1 MAAPAPSAE
10 ARPAKRR
17 CFPLPRETPVSSE
30 DETRKTLQH
39 DTLGC
44 LPRSS
49 SGQPELA
56 AASAAS
62 QVGHLSS
69 AALLQLVQTQSAG
82 GVPQAVLRNL
92 FSSIHRNP
100 KPLPANALAATPNS
114 SLYASLTSLSSAAA
128 LPGAGPAYSQ
138 APSPASADLLQS
150 EQFGSAAK
158 NPSPN
163 EASPILALLGE
174 ATRAATTPRTV
185 PALSAVCPAAS
196 SGVSLPPASD
206 TLALAQSSLSSSTGC
221 ASDVKASRPEEHPA
235 FASGTANRQSLLQAL
250 LLSTAPLAFS
260 GPSLS
265 SASTTLPASSGAVSS
280 RNAGAYQFERL
291 LQAEAAKV
299 KALLP
304 NTTSKS
310 MSQSSVPQR
319 DLTRKTS
326 LFPDPRGL
334 SADDASRRYNTRGA
348 NSGGAGLRRGTGVHA
363 TTEQSGA
370 LDAGERTRPFG
381 AGEDES
387 AQGKPD
393 SRGRQRPGA
402 LDASNILGLLAAF
415 QPSQAPAIR
424 DLSAPSHLS
433 AAATGALPLTASF
446 TASALA
452 SSQCLP
458 AGTPASSS
466 ASPPFSEVL
475 STTEESSTTKET
487 DASASTLLAFLQ
499 KYSAVSGLGGAS
511 DFLGQLQGKT
521 SLPPLSLAE
530 PSSALPSSF
539 LGGSDGGT
547 IGTRNGNGEKTT
559 PPIHLFQSAF
569 RMPSPSQQNLL
580 DALLASSCTT
590 ATSRSD
596 GSGNL
601 GCPVVDERNAK
612 LAGPAHPLPCSFPQ
626 ISSSSGEPGRK
637 TGGRVHR
644 QGTSQSGGRVRS
656 GKNGGSAAPPRQSS
670 SDNVPSTPTVSSHEA
685 PHRAGFPSQTPYE
698 LSASPSH
705 QLDLLRL
712 GAFLGGAGKQDASV
726 HSDETGTLSGEPSH
740 RSCSLSRGLTQ
751 ESVLQLSDT
760 TSTSRE
766 GEPNEPSQGCVN
778 VAASLPAFGPQPSSG
793 AAKAREGRRGAGG
806 AGAAPPVPLRA
817 DVTLGGN
824 RPHYHVAKQEWR
836 VRYYMNGK
844 RKMRTYSAKFYGY
857 ETAHT
862 MAEDFAHYVDKHEAL
877 PDSMMMTAMMLQAQ
891 ANSAASSGQTVPLAR
906 GIRASSASTGAGG
919 HVSKSAT
926 KGSVAASSEGS
937 TSMGSDATRSQ
948 EGEAAELCPLA
959 AGLSRPLASMHS
971 AAGNAVAQGRQ
982 ESKEEAP
989 GGQAWFGEPGKF
1001 RASSEAALCGSGSS
1015 AEGRDGHE
1023 SEVLWATL
1031 GKVHDASQGKKIKPE
1046 KPLTVARGRLALG
1059 AEDKSQNLGVDLVD
1073 SGEAQGLPGVRQ
1085 PRQMKNSEECSLRD
1099 SDKGMALSKRFGFL
1113 PSQTPSCDSM
1123 TLPFPGGFDAL
1134 SLSSALSS
1142 CASLPVAHEGNNF
1155 QKGHTGDI
1163 VALASQSG
1171 TQRPASVVLSRD
1183 ANVSGSSPSHP
1194 TWQREGAAVSGR
1206 ADEFSSL
1213 SVTPSTVPLSSFTM
1227 EDIKGEE
1234 GDPSRRF
1241 ALVGESMKK
1250 VSAPEVQA
1258 LFPTS
1263 SIANAELLPVDFL
1276 HSNSCSADK
1285 LESSIPRGLAGNNPS
1300 MTATAVAATA
1310 VSHQIFD
1317 TITLFGEFLREFAK
1331 EKVNEF
1337 HEYGLEASPLTV
1349 EASPEVSLFGKA
1361 TFGRCPVAGGSTPAG
1376 ISKMSG
1382 ETLSGLSASELSL
1395 VSARTNTTTG
1405 EEQFA
1410 LARGLF
1416 PGDSEGDRDEKKPQ
1430 LSQQEL
1436 LVLSHALVNLTSSTY
1451 VLMHTLKA
1459 SLSKST
1465 EAVQLHQPL
1474 LEAASEAKAT
1484 DEAKTREEQ
1493 ESSECDHEYPPRSSL
1508 EATTGALPFRLSPA
1522 LSASS
1527 KDLPSLSA
1535 SASLESVTPFAGLPL
1550 EEGALSASVGLASSD
1565 DEHDTSLLFKTE
1577 AAKKRSLFSTAAD
1590 GDESRTYNDGLGQP
1604 MEEEIRSCVS
1614 TSCGEAVATT
1624 TLSAIGPGTGAS
1636 GALLDSESR
1645 ESLGEKPGAALRAG
1659 AHTPAP
1665 SRAPTPSRTFSFTS
1679 SSTATSAA
1687 LLCDSNVVHE
1697 KLSAQGKDS
1706 EAGERKGDSEKEEEV
1721 EMWKEEDEEV
1731 QRCTGSAET
1740 DSTEATRGE
1749 EAWRRGKQSEK
1760 KPSVITTA
1768 LNLLETHRHLA
1779 LTISQLKRPV
1789 AQQLRFIL
1797 PIAAPQLLPC
1807 ILPPASFQGPGE
1819 SGDGKAEAEAKGS
1832 SSLGQVLETALG
1844 HGTRLAPSAS
1854 AMVPPRKDEA
1864 ASAVPEAKT
1873 FTGLANAGVMREA
1886 ASRTLEAEQV
1896 SRKRSREEVVDS
1908 ETAGDEGD
1916 MENVPETLDATT
1928 SPGSRQYD
1936 KSPSNGGTKP
1946 PATAKSRVI
1955 RDQAALER
1963 LLLAP
1968 FQDTP
1973 TCSCT
1978 DRPCPCDRQ
1987 QVADMIYL
1995 FYAVPARQQAES
2007 SKEGSTQRLQFA
2019 ARDTNERK
2027 DARTGE
2033 ETQGGETEAKE
2044 VIRDPEE
2051 RGVCEGSSSQ
2061 NAHTQFDAETAS
2073 SSMSSDPRADK
2084 ESNAQDAHMADKT
2097 SFVSDLPQ
2105 PSGEFAP
2112 SLLSE
2117 TSLDVAMA
2125 DSRGTTSEI
2134 HGFFTRSDEQKRAS
2148 FSSSSLLAAGHAVA
2162 SFSSSLAGVVSGA
2175 GERRECAGPSLGDL
2189 STIGLLSLSYPAM
2202 LAFILPLQ
2210 SLLHTVSGMILTLH
2224 KKLIHRFICA
2234 HLRLVLDDDMRRPA
2248 GGALKSRGAH
2258 GDTEAAEAQVERRRR
2273 EHEREETTNLAIG
2286 YREGNAEAANT
2297 FPLVDTVSS
2306 LLSPGS
2312 LRQENSEVERRDN
2325 DEERLELITGI
2336 ARESPKPS
2344 EKDSVSP
2351 FLSTAPCPGTEAESS
2366 DCSASSACSGTPTE
2380 GTEGGETGDIAS
2392 FLSPSG
2398 DVKQTIML
2406 A

>member
-17 CFPLPRETPVSSE
+17 CFPLAQETPVSSE
-30 DETRKTLQH
+30 DTARKTLQH
-39 DTLGC
+39 DSLGC
-44 LPRSS
+44 LSRSS

-62 QVGHLSS
+62 QVGPLSS

-100 KPLPANALAATPNS
+100 KPLPANALAATPSS
-114 SLYASLTSLSSAAA
+114 SLYASLSSLSSGSA
-128 LPGAGPAYSQ
+128 LPGVGPAYSQ
-138 APSPASADLLQS
+138 APSAASANLLQGD
-150 EQFGSAAK
+150 EFASAAK
-158 NPSPN
+158 APSPN
-163 EASPILALLGE
+163 ETCSLLALLGE
-174 ATRAATTPRTV
+174 AARAATTPRTA
-185 PALSAVCPAAS
+185 PAITAVCPAAS
-196 SGVSLPPASD
+196 SGASLPPASD
-206 TLALAQSSLSSSTGC
+206 TVALAQSSLSSSTGC
-221 ASDVKASRPEEHPA
+221 ASDVKASRPEEHPV

-250 LLSTAPLAFS
+250 LLSTAPLASS

-265 SASTTLPASSGAVSS
+265 SVSTSFPASSGAVSS
-280 RNAGAYQFERL
+280 RNGGAYQFERL
-291 LQAEAAKV
+291 LQAESAKV
-299 KALLP
+299 KTLLP
-304 NTTSKS
+304 TTTSKRV
-310 MSQSSVPQR
+310 SQSSVPQR
-319 DLTRKTS
+319 DLTRKIS

-348 NSGGAGLRRGTGVHA
+348 NSAGAGLRRGTDMHA
-363 TTEQSGA
+363 TTEQSCS

-381 AGEDES
+381 SGEDEG

-393 SRGRQRPGA
+393 SRGRQEPSA

-424 DLSAPSHLS
+424 DISALSHLLS
-433 AAATGALPLTASF
+433 AAPTGALPSTAAF

-458 AGTPASSS
+458 AGIPSSSS
-466 ASPPFSEVL
+466 ASSPFPEVL
-475 STTEESSTTKET
+475 STTEESSTRKAT

-499 KYSAVSGLGGAS
+499 KYSAVPGLGGAS
-511 DFLGQLQGKT
+511 DFLAQLQGKT
-521 SLPPLSLAE
+521 SLPPLSLADA
-530 PSSALPSSF
+530 SSALPSSF
-539 LGGSDGGT
+539 VGGSDGGN
-547 IGTRNGNGEKTT
+547 IDTRNGNSAKTT
-559 PPIHLFQSAF
+559 APLHLLQSAF

-590 ATSRSD
+590 AASRSD
-596 GSGNL
+596 GSGN
-601 GCPVVDERNAK
+601 
-612 LAGPAHPLPCSFPQ
+612 PCSFPQ

-644 QGTSQSGGRVRS
+644 QGASQSGGRVRS

-670 SDNVPSTPTVSSHEA
+670 SESVPSTPAVSSHEA
-685 PHRAGFPSQTPYE
+685 QHRAGFPSQPPYE

-705 QLDLLRL
+705 QLDILRL
-712 GAFLGGAGKQDASV
+712 GAFLGGASKQDASV
-726 HSDETGTLSGEPSH
+726 QSDETGTLSGEPSH

-766 GEPNEPSQGCVN
+766 GEPNESSQGCVN
-778 VAASLPAFGPQPSSG
+778 VAASLPASGAQASSG

-877 PDSMMMTAMMLQAQ
+877 PDSRMMTAMMLQAQ

-906 GIRASSASTGAGG
+906 GVRGSSASAGAGG
-919 HVSKSAT
+919 QAAKSAT
-926 KGSVAASSEGS
+926 KGSVAANSESS
-937 TSMGSDATRSQ
+937 TSLGSDATRSQ
-948 EGEAAELCPLA
+948 EGEAAEPRPLA
-959 AGLSRPLASMHS
+959 AGLSRPLTTMRS
-971 AAGNAVAQGRQ
+971 AACSAVTQGRQ

-989 GGQAWFGEPGKF
+989 GGQAWFGEPGKSP
-1001 RASSEAALCGSGSS
+1001 ASSEAALCGSGSS
-1015 AEGRDGHE
+1015 AEGRDGHD
-1023 SEVLWATL
+1023 SETLWATI
-1031 GKVHDASQGKKIKPE
+1031 GKLHDASQGKKIQPE
-1046 KPLTVARGRLALG
+1046 KPLAMARGRLALG
-1059 AEDKSQNLGVDLVD
+1059 AEDKSQKVGVDLFE
-1073 SGEAQGLPGVRQ
+1073 SGEALGLPGVRQ
-1085 PRQMKNSEECSLRD
+1085 PRQMKNSEESSLRE
-1099 SDKGMALSKRFGFL
+1099 SDEAMAVSKRFGFL
-1113 PSQTPSCDSM
+1113 PSQTPSCDSL

-1134 SLSSALSS
+1134 SLSSAFSS
-1142 CASLPVAHEGNNF
+1142 CASLPLAHEKDNF

-1163 VALASQSG
+1163 AALMSQSG

-1183 ANVSGSSPSHP
+1183 ANLSVSSPSHP

-1213 SVTPSTVPLSSFTM
+1213 SLTPSTVPPSSFAM
-1227 EDIKGEE
+1227 EDVKGEE

-1241 ALVGESMKK
+1241 ALVCESMKN
-1250 VSAPEVQA
+1250 VSAPEVKA
-1258 LFPTS
+1258 FFPTS

-1285 LESSIPRGLAGNNPS
+1285 LESSIPQGLAGNNPS

-1361 TFGRCPVAGGSTPAG
+1361 SEGRRPIAGGSTPAG
-1376 ISKMSG
+1376 SSKKCG

-1395 VSARTNTTTG
+1395 ASARTNTTTG

-1416 PGDSEGDRDEKKPQ
+1416 PGDSEGGRDEKKPQ

-1484 DEAKTREEQ
+1484 DDENVREEQ
-1493 ESSECDHEYPPRSSL
+1493 QSTQCAHEYPPRSSL
-1508 EATTGALPFRLSPA
+1508 EAMTGALPFRLSPA

-1535 SASLESVTPFAGLPL
+1535 SASLESVAPFAELPL
-1550 EEGALSASVGLASSD
+1550 EEGVLCASVGLASSD
-1565 DEHDTSLLFKTE
+1565 DEPETSLLFKTE

-1590 GDESRTYNDGLGQP
+1590 GDESRTYSDGLGQQ

-1614 TSCGEAVATT
+1614 TSCGEAMATT
-1624 TLSAIGPGTGAS
+1624 LPAIGSGTGAS
-1636 GALLDSESR
+1636 GALLDSEARDGLS
-1645 ESLGEKPGAALRAG
+1645 EKHGAALRAG
-1659 AHTPAP
+1659 AHTPTP
-1665 SRAPTPSRTFSFTS
+1665 TRTPTPSGTFAFTR

-1687 LLCDSNVVHE
+1687 LLCDSNVMHG
-1697 KLSAQGKDS
+1697 KISAQGKDS

-1721 EMWKEEDEEV
+1721 EMWKEEDEEA

-1749 EAWRRGKQSEK
+1749 EAWRRGKHSEK

-1768 LNLLETHRHLA
+1768 INLLETHRHLA

-1807 ILPPASFQGPGE
+1807 VLPPASFQVPGE
-1819 SGDGKAEAEAKGS
+1819 REDRKAEAEATGS

-1844 HGTRLAPSAS
+1844 HGTSLAPSAS
-1854 AMVPPRKDEA
+1854 ANVPPREDEA
-1864 ASAVPEAKT
+1864 AGTVPGAKT
-1873 FTGLANAGVMREA
+1873 LAGLANGGVMRET
-1886 ASRTLEAEQV
+1886 ASRTLEAEQL
-1896 SRKRSREEVVDS
+1896 SRKRSREEAVDR
-1908 ETAGDEGD
+1908 EKAGYEGE
-1916 MENVPETLDATT
+1916 MENIPETLDVATC
-1928 SPGSRQYD
+1928 PGSRQYD
-1936 KSPSNGGTKP
+1936 KSPSNSDSRP
-1946 PATAKSRVI
+1946 AATAKSRVI

-1968 FQDTP
+1968 FQDIP

-2007 SKEGSTQRLQFA
+2007 GKEDRTQRPEFA
-2019 ARDTNERK
+2019 ARETNERK

-2033 ETQGGETEAKE
+2033 ETQGEETEAKE
-2044 VIRDPEE
+2044 NNRDPEE
-2051 RGVCEGSSSQ
+2051 RGVSEGSSSQ
-2061 NAHTQFDAETAS
+2061 NGHTHLDADTAGS
-2073 SSMSSDPRADK
+2073 STSSDPRADK
-2084 ESNAQDAHMADKT
+2084 ESNAQDAHMGDKT

-2105 PSGEFAP
+2105 PSGELAP
-2112 SLLSE
+2112 SLLPE
-2117 TSLDVAMA
+2117 TSLDVAMT

-2134 HGFFTRSDEQKRAS
+2134 HGFFTRPDEQQRAS
-2148 FSSSSLLAAGHAVA
+2148 FSSSILAAGHAMG
-2162 SFSSSLAGVVSGA
+2162 SFSSSLAGVVPGS
-2175 GERRECAGPSLGDL
+2175 GERRECASPTLGDL

-2234 HLRLVLDDDMRRPA
+2234 HLRLILEDDIRRPA
-2248 GGALKSRGAH
+2248 GGAAKRRRAH
-2258 GDTEAAEAQVERRRR
+2258 SDAEAAEAQVERGG
-2273 EHEREETTNLAIG
+2273 EHEREDTTNLATG
-2286 YREGNAEAANT
+2286 YTEGNAEARNT
-2297 FPLVDTVSS
+2297 FPLVNTVPS
-2306 LLSPGS
+2306 LLSPDS
-2312 LRQENSEVERRDN
+2312 VPQENPDVERRDN
-2325 DEERLELITGI
+2325 DEEQLALITGI

-2344 EKDSVSP
+2344 EKESVSP

-2366 DCSASSACSGTPTE
+2366 DCSSASSACSGTPTE
-2380 GTEGGETGDIAS
+2380 GTEGGETGDVAS
-2392 FLSPSG
+2392 FPSLSG
-2398 DVKQTIML
+2398 DVKQAIMRS
-2406 A
+2406 